1 MAIFNNKKELISA
14 NKVQVCGVL
23 KEKKLNY
30 ADNNNTIRGS
40 FIIQYGQEPSDCI
53 EINMYINKTKS
64 DGKPN
69 QKQWETATG
78 IMGMTSLPE
87 ATEDKPADWI
97 SITGNNGFTA
107 KLSMLDRYMSKTDTF
122 SHNARVE
129 LGFGTVNKITPNSRP
144 ATAEFDFSC
153 FLLEAPE
160 EKIDES
166 TNAPYLEV
174 QCGIVEYNGQ
184 AVPLTCV
191 VKDKSLVRGMRR
203 LKKGD
208 TCNFWGVPRV
218 AFIQEKKVKESSLG
232 GQGKVEIVSRAY
244 KEFEIT
250 GGDQITTQEPLGFE
264 VFTPEV
270 ITKSLAERE
279 VKLEQL
285 KNKMIEKENG
295 TFRQGQGG
303 LGGFGGGGFN
313 QTSQNGFGQA
323 PQDNQGGFGQGAGFG
338 LGMEESPF

>member
-23 KEKKLNY
+23 KEKKLDY
-30 ADNNNTIRGS
+30 TKDQSAIRGS
-40 FIIQYGQEPSDCI
+40 FIVQYGQAPSDSI
-53 EINMYINKTKS
+53 EFNLYVNRIKK

-69 QKQWETATG
+69 QKQWEQAEG
-78 IMGMTSLPE
+78 IMKLVSTPE
-87 ATEDKPADWI
+87 ATEGSPADWV

-107 KLSMLDRYMSKTDTF
+107 KLSVNDRYMAQTDSF
-122 SHNARVE
+122 SSNARVE
-129 LGFGTVNKITPNSRP
+129 LGFGTVNKITANSRP
-144 ATAEFDFSC
+144 AMAEFDISC
-153 FLLEAPE
+153 FLLEAPV
-160 EKIDES
+160 EKINES
-166 TNAPYLEV
+166 TNTPYLEV
-174 QCGIVEYNGQ
+174 QCGLVEYGGQ
-184 AVPLTCV
+184 AIPLTCV

-208 TCNFWGVPRV
+208 TCNFWGIPRV
-218 AFIQEKKVKESSLG
+218 AFIQEEKRKESSLG
-232 GQGKVEIVSRAY
+232 GQGKVEIVTHAY

-250 GGDQITTQEPLGFE
+250 GGDQITLQEPLGFE
-264 VFTPEV
+264 VFTSEV

-295 TFRQGQGG
+295 SFRQGQGG

-313 QTSQNGFGQA
+313 QASQNEFGQT
-323 PQDNQGGFGQGAGFG
+323 PQSNQGGFGQGAGFG
-338 LGMEESPF
+338 MKEIPF